1 MSFWGLSGA
10 LLSVCVWGVALAA
23 PSSSAEPDIS
33 RAVEVPPPKGWHPD
47 MPLFAPQPEL
57 NGVRG
62 AKPVVKASDR
72 RVAGAQPSGDRLRGA
87 SSKAP
92 SGVKRPLAG
101 KGLVA
106 ARGLGDGREARKPG
120 RPGVRAVGPEVR
132 VKPGLKTGTKV
143 GTKAGSKAAVKTGGK
158 VVRKDARKSAPPS
171 AKPVTRAPRQATSSS
186 PRQKTSPKKNSR
198 PV

>member
-1 MSFWGLSGA
+1 MSFGRLSGA
-10 LLSVCVWGVALAA
+10 LLSVCVWGVALAE
-23 PSSSAEPDIS
+23 PSSSASAEPGIS

-57 NGVRG
+57 NGDRG

-72 RVAGAQPSGDRLRGA
+72 RVAGAQPSGDRLRGD

-92 SGVKRPLAG
+92 SGVKP
-101 KGLVA
+101 
-106 ARGLGDGREARKPG
+106 
-120 RPGVRAVGPEVR
+120 
-132 VKPGLKTGTKV
+132 GTKV
-143 GTKAGSKAAVKTGGK
+143 GTKARSEAALKTGGK
-158 VVRKDARKSAPPS
+158 VVRKDVPKDARKPGPPS

-186 PRQKTSPKKNSR
+186 PRQKTSPKKTTPQKGNPKKGNPKKNSR

>member
-1 MSFWGLSGA
+1 MSFGRLSGA
-10 LLSVCVWGVALAA
+10 LLSVCVWGVALAE
-23 PSSSAEPDIS
+23 PSSSASAEPGVS

-57 NGVRG
+57 NGDRG

-101 KGLVA
+101 KGPVA
-106 ARGLGDGREARKPG
+106 A
-120 RPGVRAVGPEVR
+120 R
-132 VKPGLKTGTKV
+132 VKPGVKPGTKV
-143 GTKAGSKAAVKTGGK
+143 GTKARSEAALKTGGK
-158 VVRKDARKSAPPS
+158 VVRKDVPKDARKPGPPS
-171 AKPVTRAPRQATSSS
+171 AKPVTRAPRQATSSF
-186 PRQKTSPKKNSR
+186 PRQKTSPKKTTPQKGNPQKGNPKKNSR